1 MKRTCWVLLGMVFLA
16 GAALACT
23 DFQVKAE
30 DGSVVIGRSMEFAI
44 DLKSEVVAFP
54 RGINYTSVNEKGVK
68 GITWTSKYG
77 FLAVDAFGE
86 QEAIMDGMNEA
97 GLSIEFLWFP
107 GSQYQKAVPG
117 KFIAVSDMAKWVL
130 GSFATVDEVKQAVK
144 KVKVISVYIEELN
157 QAPGMHCAVH
167 DAQGNNIVI
176 EFIGGETRVQD
187 NPLGVMTNRPSI
199 DWHLTNLRNY
209 FSLAPE
215 DITSRKL
222 GGIEMESTGAGNG
235 WLGLPGDWT
244 PPSRFVKVAYLIH
257 TAEPPKNAPAAL
269 NFAQHVMNTVDIP
282 YGLVKEHLAGRT
294 IYGYTQW
301 VVFKDLGNRVLY
313 YYSYQDTALKK
324 IEMRKLDLRAGTGM
338 RSIPIESQSA
348 ILDVTGQLL

>member
-1 MKRTCWVLLGMVFLA
+1 MKRTWLVLFGVTIIA

-23 DFQVKAE
+23 DFQVKAK

-44 DLKSEVVAFP
+44 DLRSEVVAFP
-54 RGINYTSVNEKGVK
+54 RGLKYTSVNEKGVK
-68 GITWTSKYG
+68 GISWTSKYG

-86 QEAIMDGMNEA
+86 QEAIMDGINEA

-107 GSQYQKAVPG
+107 GSQYQEAVPK

-130 GSFATVDEVKQAVK
+130 GNFATVEEVKKAVA
-144 KVKVISVYIEELN
+144 KVNVISVYIEELD
-157 QAPGMHCAVH
+157 QAPGLHCAVH
-167 DAQGNNIVI
+167 DAKGSNIVI
-176 EFIGGETRVQD
+176 EFIDGETRIHD

-199 DWHLTNLRNY
+199 DWHLNNLRNY

-222 GGIEMESTGAGNG
+222 GGITLPSTGAGNS
-235 WLGLPGDWT
+235 WLGLPGDWM

-257 TAEPPKNAPAAL
+257 TADPPENAEAAL

-282 YGLVKEHLAGRT
+282 YGLVREHLAGKT

-301 VVFKDLGNRVLY
+301 VVLKDLTNRVLY

-324 IEMRKLDLRAGTGM
+324 IDMKKLNLGAGTKII
-338 RSIPIESQSA
+338 SIPIESQST
-348 ILDVTGQLL
+348 IIEVTEQLL

>member
-1 MKRTCWVLLGMVFLA
+1 MKRTWLALLGVIIIA
-16 GAALACT
+16 GAAAACT
-23 DFQVKAE
+23 DFQVKAK

-54 RGINYTSVNEKGVK
+54 RGLKYTSLNEKGVK
-68 GITWTSKYG
+68 GISWTSKYG

-107 GSQYQKAVPG
+107 GSQYQEAAPG

-130 GSFATVDEVKQAVK
+130 GSFATVDEVERAVK

-157 QAPGMHCAVH
+157 QAPGLHCAVH
-167 DAQGNNIVI
+167 DAKGNNIVI
-176 EFIGGETRVQD
+176 EFIEGETRIHD

-199 DWHLTNLRNY
+199 DWHLNNLRNY

-215 DITSRKL
+215 DLSTRKL

-257 TAEPPKNAPAAL
+257 TADPPRNTEAAL

-282 YGLVKEHLAGRT
+282 YGLVREHLAGKT

-301 VVFKDLGNRVLY
+301 VVFKDLTHRVLY

-324 IEMRKLDLRAGTGM
+324 IEMKKLNLRAGTKI
-338 RSIPIESQSA
+338 RSIPIESQSTIVDMTA
-348 ILDVTGQLL
+348 GLL